1 MPSREPSKKPS
12 RIHFTEAGIRGLA
25 PAAAGRRETHY
36 DDDVPRLCVR
46 ITDKG
51 TKSFYYLHRGT
62 HGPDF
67 IKLGTFPSMS
77 VETARKVARKTAA
90 GLDMGE
96 NPAEA
101 RRKLRGEPTFRALFD
116 NYVASLQARGKR
128 RIDDVRAMFELYL
141 GSLPDAPPKKHGRK
155 REKPPEGVNWEARK
169 ASKVSPDDV
178 ATLHKTIG
186 AAGKQTT
193 ANRVVEIVSAIYN
206 VAQKDKLIGDLN
218 PARSIEPFAELGR
231 DRHLSSDEAGR
242 FVEALKAEP
251 QDWQDFFMLL
261 LLTGQRL
268 GNVSAMQWRDVD
280 LTAGTWVLSASQT
293 KQKAPVVVP
302 LTAQSKAI
310 LERRQAAAPPN
321 EAFVFPGDSATGH
334 VTRPQK
340 RWERL
345 IERAGLQDVR
355 KHDLRHTAASWLAQR
370 GASLAVI
377 GAALGHRDIKSTM
390 RYAHMIVDPVRA
402 AMQSAHDETLGGKPK
417 RTVAAKIVRLK
428 SRRAAR

>member
-1 MPSREPSKKPS
+1 MPS
-12 RIHFTEAGIRGLA
+12 RIHFTQARIEGLS
-25 PAAAGRRETHY
+25 PAASGRRDIHY

-46 ITDKG
+46 VTDKG

-67 IKLGTFPSMS
+67 IKLGTFPSMT
-77 VETARKVARKTAA
+77 VETARKKAKQIAA

-101 RRKLRGEPTFRALFD
+101 RRQLRGEPTFRSLFD
-116 NYVASLQARGKR
+116 NYIASLQARGKR
-128 RIDDVRAMFELYL
+128 RVDDVRAMFELYL
-141 GSLPDAPPKKHGRK
+141 GALPDAPPKKHGRK
-155 REKPPEGVNWEARK
+155 REKPAEAVNWEARK
-169 ASKVSPDDV
+169 ASKVSADDV
-178 ATLHKTIG
+178 ATLHKAIG

-193 ANRVVEIVSAIYN
+193 ANRVIEVVSAIYN
-206 VAQKDKLIGDLN
+206 VAQRDKLIGDLN
-218 PARSIEPFAELGR
+218 PASKIAPFAEVGR

-268 GNVSAMQWRDVD
+268 GNVSAMRWRDVD

-310 LERRQAAAPPN
+310 LERRRGAAATD
-321 EAFVFPGDSATGH
+321 AVFVFPGDSAAGH
-334 VTRPQK
+334 VTRPQR

-345 IERAGLQDVR
+345 VERAGLQDVR

-402 AMQSAHDETLGGKPK
+402 ALQAAHDESLGGKPARK
-417 RTVAAKIVRLK
+417 VAARIVRLK